1 MSRIGGD
8 VYGCIIEYAGMIYYW
23 EWRCDSLVIIEKM
36 LLVIVIVIEKMV
48 SADDGVC

>member
-1 MSRIGGD
+1 M
-8 VYGCIIEYAGMIYYW
+8 YGCIIEYAGMIYYW
-23 EWRCDSLVIIEKM
+23 EWRWRCDSLVIIEKM